1 MRLMAIYNIIVLL
14 STYLVIYLLT
24 GYLPRWWEGDAA
36 IAAAV
41 PPRPQDGTVSV
52 IVLFTIVSS
61 CVTDCNL

>member
-1 MRLMAIYNIIVLL
+1 MRHWNTRVWNWSTVQFGSCVVNEPLVL
-14 STYLVIYLLT
+14 VH
-24 GYLPRWWEGDAA
+24 

-52 IVLFTIVSS
+52 TVLFTVVSS

>member
-14 STYLVIYLLT
+14 SIYLLIYLLT

-36 IAAAV
+36 IAAAI
-41 PPRPQDGTVSV
+41 PPRPQDG
-52 IVLFTIVSS
+52 IVLFAIVSS